1 MSLTDKFDQVDME
14 SAASPQHDSWHELR
28 ESLGQKVVATFH
40 EGFPAE
46 GSQPHPAN
54 VLTALKAAVQGHCT
68 DRAQAS
74 GIANAVLV
82 AWLQNMS
89 PSQQTQ
95 TWGPQ
100 LMKAISL
107 ADLTP
112 TGAVQ
117 VVEAALQCLKTNPAA
132 SVHALPVLKP
142 ALASLLLD
150 NIPVQRPDEVKEDV
164 TMTAQKYQVWV
175 FRKVCQCPWRAEHIP
190 DFLAFLGGLRLP
202 DQLSTILKKT
212 TSACIQAE
220 AVDLPKVVGHIICIS
235 NTSPKAE
242 ALQAVI
248 DLVDALEAAAAGKHT
263 DERHQLCLHEGQI
276 LQWVR
281 NKLPTNADLGQA
293 WLKQLKGR
301 ATSYSAFKLSVLLI
315 MSEALNRLQQ
325 PVMDLLQALVTSSF
339 QADQQVQ
346 QSAWLASLPTIPGAR
361 AADLEKAL
369 LTCISNN
376 TTCPAA
382 EQGWGLLSRPII
394 RFAVG
399 LLEKGSVKAGE
410 LADALSGEEE
420 SAAAGAPHVAAVLL
434 GIKLLVASFAASPG
448 MRESLLREVQGKLVG
463 VKEEVALPF
472 VAVLGILVHRHP
484 KAVLQH
490 ANLLKA
496 ALDRFAF
503 MTPTTALGV
512 LVALQPLALLKKH
525 IQAYMVGSSGVL
537 RKALFSRGVAARLV
551 AVRGLLYMI
560 IQQLRTMDEGEA
572 EDVMEA
578 DPELSCSQSLPAS
591 QQPSMSAGSGGVTLL
606 HELMGLMRRSLT
618 QQAPIRAALYQGV
631 HAILAADPS
640 VQESVLELL
649 LPHFE
654 LFVQAEGPPL
664 RLHACACLQDDAVI
678 VQEPVDLLL
687 TCVRQVLMLAQPR
700 DRQVPDSI
708 VGMADGDT
716 TPSIL
721 RPAAGAS
728 QEASPE
734 QTLQGHFSSLRQ
746 RLLSCELEDFGMD
759 KDADWALT
767 SPQGALRHTQAGL
780 LLGCL
785 EVVIEDVVAEATGS
799 SGPTTAQTTGQQLGR
814 LLELHDSLSSMATEG
829 KHAKPKKAAEGPT
842 QGATQKRSRAVAS
855 KATQNSFAEPSSY
868 ASVTSIEKR
877 APALSVSC
885 LRHLLNAVLDDG
897 LVADSETQE
906 AGTSGVDSQAST
918 HAELARSPA
927 TQTFILQSCLRLLNS
942 CEPCAAQHAV
952 VIGTAGDL
960 ANWAVAK
967 QLLAPPDWGR
977 LTVPLIRVARTI
989 DDKGRS
995 KGKGPGEKL
1004 PLLAVQ
1010 CLQALLNLGRTA
1022 EGVAEVLQ
1030 DVPTVEDHVPVASD
1044 TEASAAGQVIS
1055 QHLPLLY
1062 QMLQTLLQAGRGR
1075 EGEAMTHTLAF
1086 IGGLLPPALQQGIS
1100 RMALKACQN
1109 ADAQVTHA
1117 GASKA
1122 LISLHLSTAGKQD
1135 MEACMRVSKA
1145 VEHVLGVNENP
1156 RTQAEHLQV
1165 TSKTGAATASNLFT
1179 HLEGLLHAVDWLL
1192 TGLAKMPSNSP
1203 SGTSTNS
1210 SHAQLEEASCQRL
1223 HSLAEVLSMSVACSL
1238 KGPPSEQII
1247 KLLVTMY
1254 RLLKSA
1260 TLLTKAPQKAQQAP
1274 PSPAF
1279 QSMVTTIHQQLTP
1292 SVYTFIFDAST
1303 HEDEEDQ
1310 NQAPNAEKKARK
1322 AKKEGK
1328 QIGLLVKAIEEWE
1341 FNLIKLTRSCGIN
1354 LMRHAK
1360 KSTNRDF
1367 RMTFKEVPESEPVE
1381 QEAQEEDV
1389 QDQSAAEE
1397 EEQASD
1403 QAKRSKIAAAQ
1414 DEEVSE

>member
-1 MSLTDKFDQVDME
+1 MSK
-14 SAASPQHDSWHELR
+14 
-28 ESLGQKVVATFH
+28 
-40 EGFPAE
+40 
-46 GSQPHPAN
+46 
-54 VLTALKAAVQGHCT
+54 
-68 DRAQAS
+68 
-74 GIANAVLV
+74 
-82 AWLQNMS
+82 
-89 PSQQTQ
+89 
-95 TWGPQ
+95 
-100 LMKAISL
+100 
-107 ADLTP
+107 
-112 TGAVQ
+112 
-117 VVEAALQCLKTNPAA
+117 VVEAALQCLQTNPAA
-132 SVHALPVLKP
+132 SLHALPVLKP

-150 NIPVQRPDEVKEDV
+150 NTPIQRPDEMEEDV
-164 TMTAQKYQVWV
+164 TMTAQEYQALVV
-175 FRKVCQCPWRAEHIP
+175 RKVCRCAWRAQHIP
-190 DFLAFLGGLRLP
+190 NFLAFVGGLKLP
-202 DQLSTILKKT
+202 DQLSIILKKA

-220 AVDLPKVVGHIICIS
+220 AVDLPKVVEHIFCIS
-235 NTSPKAE
+235 STGPKAE
-242 ALQAVI
+242 ALQAVV
-248 DLVDALEAAAAGKHT
+248 DLVDALDAAAAAKSK
-263 DERHQLCLHEGQI
+263 DERQQLCLYEGQI
-276 LQWVR
+276 LQWLR
-281 NKLPTNADLGQA
+281 NKLPTNADLCQA

-301 ATSYSAFKLSVLLI
+301 ATSYSAFMLSVLLI

-325 PVMDLLQALVTSSF
+325 PVMDLLQALMTSSF
-339 QADQQVQ
+339 QADQQMQ
-346 QSAWLASLPTIPGAR
+346 QSAWLASLPTISGPRG
-361 AADLEKAL
+361 ADLETAL
-369 LTCISNN
+369 LTCVSNS
-376 TTCPAA
+376 TTCPVA
-382 EQGWGLLSRPII
+382 EQGWGLLPRPMIS
-394 RFAVG
+394 FAVAQ
-399 LLEKGSVKAGE
+399 LEKGSVKAGE

-420 SAAAGAPHVAAVLL
+420 SATAAAAAPHVAAVLL

-472 VAVLGILVHRHP
+472 VAVLSILVHRHP
-484 KAVLQH
+484 QAVLQH

-512 LVALQPLALLKKH
+512 LVALQPLALLRKH
-525 IQAYMVGSSGVL
+525 IQAYMVGPSGVL
-537 RKALFSRGVAARLV
+537 RRALFSRGVAARLV

-572 EDVMEA
+572 EDAMEA

-664 RLHACACLQDDAVI
+664 RLDACACLQDDAVI
-678 VQEPVDLLL
+678 VLEPVDLLL
-687 TCVRQVLMLAQPR
+687 TCVRQVLVLAQPR

-721 RPAAGAS
+721 RPAAEAS
-728 QEASPE
+728 QEASPD
-734 QTLQGHFSSLRQ
+734 QTLQRRFSSLRH
-746 RLLSCELEDFGMD
+746 RLLSCELADFGMD
-759 KDADWALT
+759 RDAEWALT

-785 EVVIEDVVAEATGS
+785 EVMIEDVVAEATGS
-799 SGPTTAQTTGQQLGR
+799 SGSATAQTTGQQLGR
-814 LLELHDSLSSMATEG
+814 LLELHDSLSSMASEG
-829 KHAKPKKAAEGPT
+829 KHAKPKKAGEGPT
-842 QGATQKRSRAVAS
+842 QSHTQKRSRAAAS
-855 KATQNSFAEPSSY
+855 KATQNSSTEPNRH
-868 ASVTSIEKR
+868 ASVSNMDKR

-885 LRHLLNAVLDDG
+885 LCHLLNAVLDDG
-897 LVADSETQE
+897 LVVDSEALASSLTRAE
-906 AGTSGVDSQAST
+906 VEAST
-918 HAELARSPA
+918 AR
-927 TQTFILQSCLRLLNS
+927 
-942 CEPCAAQHAV
+942 
-952 VIGTAGDL
+952 DL
-960 ANWAVAK
+960 ANRAVAK

-977 LTVPLIRVARTI
+977 LAAPLIRVAHTI
-989 DDKGRS
+989 VQTTSSVNKGRS
-995 KGKGPGEKL
+995 LREAPRGRRKGTDPGEKHPLLAVAAKAMESLPLLTGRTKGKSPAGEKL

-1010 CLQALLNLGRTA
+1010 CLEALLTLGRTA
-1022 EGVAEVLQ
+1022 QGVTEVLQ
-1030 DVPTVEDHVPVASD
+1030 DVPLAEDHVPVASD
-1044 TEASAAGQVIS
+1044 AVSVFLLLFPFFFCSSSSVATINLAHDDSSAGASAAG
-1055 QHLPLLY
+1055 
-1062 QMLQTLLQAGRGR
+1062 QTLLQAGRGR
-1075 EGEAMTHTLAF
+1075 EAEAMAHALAF
-1086 IGGLLPPALQQGIS
+1086 IGGLLPPALQQSIS
-1100 RMALKACQN
+1100 RTALEVCQN
-1109 ADAQVTHA
+1109 ADTQVTHA

-1122 LISLHLSTAGKQD
+1122 LISLHLSTAGTQD

-1145 VEHVLGVNENP
+1145 VEHVLGVDEDP
-1156 RTQAEHLQV
+1156 RTQAQHLQV
-1165 TSKTGAATASNLFT
+1165 TSKTGGATASNLFM
-1179 HLEGLLHAVDWLL
+1179 HLEALLHAIDWLL
-1192 TGLAKMPSNSP
+1192 TGLAKMPSSSP

-1210 SHAQLEEASCQRL
+1210 SHGQLREACYQRL
-1223 HSLAEVLSMSVACSL
+1223 NSLAEVLSVGVACSL

-1247 KLLVTMY
+1247 KLLVTTY

-1260 TLLTKAPQKAQQAP
+1260 TLLIKAPQKAQQSP
-1274 PSPAF
+1274 PSAAF
-1279 QSMVTTIHQQLTP
+1279 QSMVTTVHQQLTP

-1381 QEAQEEDV
+1381 EEAQKEDV
-1389 QDQSAAEE
+1389 QDQSTAEE
-1397 EEQASD
+1397 EGQASD
-1403 QAKRSKIAAAQ
+1403 QAKRSKVAAAQ